1 MALHEEAALWHA
13 RLESGTADV
22 AEFKA
27 WRDAD
32 PHHAVAYARIL
43 DTADA
48 MEGLGGIDISD
59 DPDLRPTPNMD
70 RRNWLKLA
78 LGAGVVTTVAT
89 IWVMGRDEAEAS
101 TRVGERTTVRLDD
114 GVRLDLNTD
123 TRIVWKPE
131 EAGTRIWLKRGELS
145 VTVPTGARP
154 CMIAAADQMVRVPAG
169 DVNMRLR
176 STALEVIVLGGACLI
191 GSGAQTQKI
200 GAGEGALTSGPDLR
214 IREVGASDRDFA
226 TSWRD
231 DVVVID
237 GQTLAVAV
245 DEYNR
250 YLTRKIIIV
259 DPELS
264 GIRLGGR
271 FSTRDPRDFLAT
283 LHTSFGIHVASAK
296 DGTVLLSK

>member
-1 MALHEEAALWHA
+1 M
-13 RLESGTADV
+13 
-22 AEFKA
+22 
-27 WRDAD
+27 
-32 PHHAVAYARIL
+32 
-43 DTADA
+43 
-48 MEGLGGIDISD
+48 
-59 DPDLRPTPNMD
+59 
-70 RRNWLKLA
+70 
-78 LGAGVVTTVAT
+78 
-89 IWVMGRDEAEAS
+89 
-101 TRVGERTTVRLDD
+101 
-114 GVRLDLNTD
+114 
-123 TRIVWKPE
+123 
-131 EAGTRIWLKRGELS
+131 
-145 VTVPTGARP
+145 
-154 CMIAAADQMVRVPAG
+154 
-169 DVNMRLR
+169 
-176 STALEVIVLGGACLI
+176 
-191 GSGAQTQKI
+191 
-200 GAGEGALTSGPDLR
+200 R